1 MDFIKVSPNL
11 SIVLFSFFFI
21 IVICGKF
28 MNSLCWQFAF
38 IIELEAIEVKNL
50 TLQVV
55 NIDGGQVS
63 LVQIHIEKSLSKHL
77 FE

>member
-1 MDFIKVSPNL
+1 
-11 SIVLFSFFFI
+11 
-21 IVICGKF
+21 